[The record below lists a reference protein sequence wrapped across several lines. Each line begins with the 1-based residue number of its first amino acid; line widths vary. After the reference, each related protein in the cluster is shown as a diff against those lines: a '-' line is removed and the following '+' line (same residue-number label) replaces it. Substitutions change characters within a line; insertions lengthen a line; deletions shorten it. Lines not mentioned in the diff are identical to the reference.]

1 MGHKR
6 YFLSFWAVLLLFLL
20 SVTPLVHAE
29 RLVRVGW
36 YNYPPLSG
44 YNPENLPAGNTSLED
59 IPGVYG
65 GYNYEYLR
73 MISQI
78 NGWHLQFIYGTITE
92 SLDRLQR
99 GEVDIVG
106 GVGKTPAREKK
117 FAFPVNSSLRTSI
130 GLIARND
137 DPRFTMNDFA
147 RFNGMRV
154 GAVISTNPLFH
165 IQQWGAQRQLQLNF
179 VYFTTFPE
187 MYAALDAGTV
197 DAVADSLIAPQPRYK
212 ILASMESQGGY
223 FIGNKNNPQ
232 LMQELDDA
240 ITQIQYL
247 KPGYQESLSSKY
259 LYSQSYSSFTLSRR
273 EQEYL
278 DQLLASGKPL
288 RVSFS
293 ADWFPIEYFDGPN
306 GAVRG
311 IMADVFARISQ
322 LTGLQFEY
330 VRENDLSAP
339 ADQVDIIATM
349 NTDFAWGDQHNAYLT
364 QSVFDV
370 PIFMVSLPDSQ
381 NLDVVAVRQKSHLTK
396 SVKERL
402 AQEGDEVRYLEVS
415 QASDCMDALLDGRAG
430 RTYVSAYELNYYMN
444 QNKFSHLKLQPV
456 PGFSE
461 SSSIGISKNADPML
475 CSILCQALHSI
486 SPAEM
491 NSIILKNT
499 TFSPNRDLLDFIYAY
514 PLGTLA
520 AVALLFLL
528 LGGTIFFYY
537 SNRKSERLRL
547 QLRDTLNSRMS
558 LLQANKELSHLSQYD
573 SLTGIPNRRGLDEF
587 LDRVYADSEQL
598 TLVMMD
604 IDEFK
609 KFNDTYGHLAGD
621 NALTATAKVLEHNAL
636 VTGGFTARYGGEEFI
651 WIDTLHVRRAVLN
664 ILKNI
669 QRDLAQENILHEATK
684 PGRLTLSMGYAEKQ
698 QGESLTELI
707 QRADTAL
714 YAAKRG
720 GRNQIIHAKTTD

>member
-1 MGHKR
+1 
-6 YFLSFWAVLLLFLL
+6 
-20 SVTPLVHAE
+20 
-29 RLVRVGW
+29 
-36 YNYPPLSG
+36 
-44 YNPENLPAGNTSLED
+44 
-59 IPGVYG
+59 
-65 GYNYEYLR
+65 

-396 SVKERL
+396 SVK
-402 AQEGDEVRYLEVS
+402 
-415 QASDCMDALLDGRAG
+415 
-430 RTYVSAYELNYYMN
+430 
-444 QNKFSHLKLQPV
+444 
-456 PGFSE
+456 
-461 SSSIGISKNADPML
+461 
-475 CSILCQALHSI
+475 
-486 SPAEM
+486 
-491 NSIILKNT
+491 
-499 TFSPNRDLLDFIYAY
+499 
-514 PLGTLA
+514 
-520 AVALLFLL
+520 
-528 LGGTIFFYY
+528 
-537 SNRKSERLRL
+537 
-547 QLRDTLNSRMS
+547 
-558 LLQANKELSHLSQYD
+558 
-573 SLTGIPNRRGLDEF
+573 
-587 LDRVYADSEQL
+587 
-598 TLVMMD
+598 
-604 IDEFK
+604 
-609 KFNDTYGHLAGD
+609 
-621 NALTATAKVLEHNAL
+621 
-636 VTGGFTARYGGEEFI
+636 
-651 WIDTLHVRRAVLN
+651 
-664 ILKNI
+664 
-669 QRDLAQENILHEATK
+669 
-684 PGRLTLSMGYAEKQ
+684 
-698 QGESLTELI
+698 
-707 QRADTAL
+707 
-714 YAAKRG
+714 
-720 GRNQIIHAKTTD
+720 